1 MKNIKNFKQFES
13 IEHSLI
19 PYRFMIADMIEDS
32 PLEDDDFKPQ
42 FKSAAV
48 SFCKQ
53 GRPSES
59 YLQEIVQKL
68 KDSGVDTSELY
79 K

>member
-13 IEHSLI
+13 VEHSLI
-19 PYRFMIADMIEDS
+19 RYRFIIADMIEDS
-32 PLEDDDFKPQ
+32 SLEDEDFTPQ
-42 FKSAAV
+42 FKSSAV
-48 SFCKQ
+48 SFCRQ

-59 YLQEIVQKL
+59 YLQEIVKKL
-68 KDSGVDTSELY
+68 EDSGVDTSELY

>member
-13 IEHSLI
+13 VEHSLI
-19 PYRFMIADMIEDS
+19 PYRFMIADIIEDS
-32 PLEDDDFKPQ
+32 TLEDEDFKPQ

-48 SFCKQ
+48 SFCRQ

-59 YLQEIVQKL
+59 YLHEIVKKL
-68 KDSGVDTSELY
+68 EDSGVDTSKLY